1 MVVVGIGMANYRIYQ
16 YTSIGRPLDPAWPTN
31 KAVLVLLPIA
41 AVLGAA
47 LAWAGDGTLSEV
59 LLRALNVALVLFVA
73 WALARE
79 LDPDDQSAAFISL
92 AVGVL
97 VAVFIDSPDVLAAFT
112 TLGLI
117 RIVNRS
123 TGLPARKTDSVV
135 LVLLSVTVI
144 YWSDSPLFGGV
155 AALAFLLDGSL
166 KDPQRHQWV
175 FALLCLGA
183 MVVYMVDHDVGFGRL
198 GAPDSLFEWLS
209 VLFLLMLALNTILTR
224 KISARGDV
232 NSRPLDL
239 HRVRAGMVVAL
250 LAALQG
256 IDRPEG
262 VAVIVAAIAGI
273 CIAMAFRKGFREPAA
288 QG

>member
-1 MVVVGIGMANYRIYQ
+1 MPNYRIYQ

-47 LAWAGDGTLSEV
+47 LAWAEDGTLSEV
-59 LLRALNVALVLFVA
+59 LLRALNFALVLFVA

-92 AVGVL
+92 AAGVL
-97 VAVFIDSPDVLAAFT
+97 VAVVIDSPGVLAAFT
-112 TLGLI
+112 ALGLI

-123 TGLPARKTDSVV
+123 TGLAARKTDSVV
-135 LVLLSVTVI
+135 LVLLSVAVI
-144 YWSDSPLFGGV
+144 YWTRSPLFGGV

-166 KDPQRHQWV
+166 KDPLRHQWV

-183 MVVYMVDHDVGFGRL
+183 TVVYMVDHDIGL
-198 GAPDSLFEWLS
+198 GPPAAPDSLFEWLS
-209 VLFLLMLALNTILTR
+209 VLFLLMFALDVVLTR
-224 KISARGDV
+224 KIRSRGDV
-232 NSRPLDL
+232 NNRALDL
-239 HRVRAGMVVAL
+239 SRVRGGMVVGL

-256 IDRPEG
+256 IGRPEG

-273 CIAMAFRKGFREPAA
+273 CIGMAFRNRFREPTVN
-288 QG
+288 G

>member
-1 MVVVGIGMANYRIYQ
+1 MTGNYRIYR
-16 YTSIGRPLDPAWPTN
+16 YTSIGRSLDPAAPTN

-47 LAWAGDGTLSEV
+47 LAWAAGGTLIEV
-59 LLRALNVALVLFVA
+59 LLRALNVALVLFVS

-79 LDPDDQSAAFISL
+79 MDPDDPSVAFISM
-92 AVGVL
+92 AAGVL
-97 VAVFIDSPDVLAAFT
+97 AAVVTDSPGVLAAFAA
-112 TLGLI
+112 LGLI

-123 TGLPARKTDSVV
+123 TGLAARKSDSVL
-135 LVLLSVTVI
+135 LVLLSIAVV

-166 KDPQRHQWV
+166 KDPQRRQWV

-183 MVVYMVDHDVGFGRL
+183 MVVYMVDHDVGLGQL

-209 VLFLLMLALNTILTR
+209 VLFLLMFALNIVLTR

-232 NSRPLDL
+232 SNRPLDL
-239 HRVRAGMVVAL
+239 HRVRGGMVVGL

-256 IDRPEG
+256 VDRPEG
-262 VAVIVAAIAGI
+262 VSVIVAAIAGI
-273 CIAMAFRKGFREPAA
+273 CIGMAFRKGFREPSTS
-288 QG
+288 G

>member
-1 MVVVGIGMANYRIYQ
+1 MPNYRIYQ

-47 LAWAGDGTLSEV
+47 LAWARDGTLSEV
-59 LLRALNVALVLFVA
+59 LLRALNFALVLFVA

-92 AVGVL
+92 AAGVL
-97 VAVFIDSPDVLAAFT
+97 VAVVIDSPGVLAAFT
-112 TLGLI
+112 ALGLI

-123 TGLPARKTDSVV
+123 TGLAARKTESVV
-135 LVLLSVTVI
+135 LVLLSIAVI
-144 YWSDSPLFGGV
+144 YWTRSPLFGGV

-166 KDPQRHQWV
+166 KDPLRHQWV

-183 MVVYMVDHDVGFGRL
+183 TVVYMVDHDIGL
-198 GAPDSLFEWLS
+198 GHPAAPDSLFEWLS
-209 VLFLLMLALNTILTR
+209 VLFLLMFALDVVLTR
-224 KISARGDV
+224 KIRSRGDV
-232 NSRPLDL
+232 NNRALDL
-239 HRVRAGMVVAL
+239 SRVRGGMVVGL

-256 IDRPEG
+256 IGRPEG

-273 CIAMAFRKGFREPAA
+273 CIGMAFRKGFHELTAN
-288 QG
+288 G